1 MCKRLSCHFPPSL
14 PPVLPPS
21 LPPGTSTTSSA
32 MRIYSALARMS
43 SGVAMTTKEMARSS

>member
-1 MCKRLSCHFPPSL
+1 
-14 PPVLPPS
+14 
-21 LPPGTSTTSSA
+21 